1 MDLRNKNFEKNAT
14 YRRRSFLRYYGLSP
28 AMFGLSVAGLG
39 HLQETAAGDA
49 AASAGKASLPPFPG
63 VKKRIPFSLNGR
75 SGSVTVSYGRN
86 EDPVSAGFDIIPGLG
101 LDIALCRGY
110 PAVQAVIDTYHGS
123 GYRTFC
129 GWLQVV
135 TDTFYNSYDTGQ
147 APVETSVF
155 ADTAPSMKDL
165 ESPFISVGNLP
176 QFFDAPCKNLYGHA
190 QLRWVADTF
199 MTTVPKRSK
208 GEEIS
213 RLLGFRWGYVE
224 YDTPE
229 QRPVL
234 LLPLEIT
241 DAQAWNGL
249 LPFLGKEFPK
259 WRFGS
264 ATFAPAAKS

>member
-1 MDLRNKNFEKNAT
+1 MT
-14 YRRRSFLRYYGLSP
+14 VSRRSFLRYCALSP
-28 AMFGLSVAGLG
+28 AAFGLSIAGLG
-39 HLQETAAGDA
+39 PLRATAARA
-49 AASAGKASLPPFPG
+49 AATGAGKAAVPPFPG
-63 VKKRIPFSLNGR
+63 VRKRIPFSLNGR
-75 SGSVTVSYGRN
+75 GGSMTVSYGRN

-101 LDIALCRGY
+101 FDIGLSRGY
-110 PAVQAVIDTYHGS
+110 PALQAVIDTYHGS

-135 TDTFYNSYDTGQ
+135 TGAYYDSSDTGQ

-165 ESPFISVGNLP
+165 ESPFISFGNLP

-199 MTTVPKRSK
+199 LTTVPKRSRD
-208 GEEIS
+208 EEIC
-213 RLLGFRWGYVE
+213 RVLGFRWGYVE

-229 QRPVL
+229 QRPVS
-234 LLPLEIT
+234 LLPLEVT
-241 DAQAWNGL
+241 AAQAWNGL
-249 LPFLGKEFPK
+249 LPFLKEKFPK

-264 ATFAPAAKS
+264 AQ